1 MKRIVILGSGGS
13 IGENALNVVRAHPD
27 AFDIVGLAV
36 HSNAGRLLEQ
46 AREFGVKQLAVHD
59 AKAAEDCARSADPDM
74 SVHAGADGI
83 CQLASM
89 DGVDMVVCAVVGTAG
104 LAPVMGALK
113 KGTDIALA
121 TKEVMVAAGELVN
134 ALAAENQAAIVP
146 VDSEH
151 NAIFQC
157 LEGHPP
163 EHVQRLILTASG
175 GPFLNRPEVDFDQVS
190 VEEALAH
197 PRWDMGPKITVDS
210 ATMMNKGLEIIEA
223 RWLFN
228 TPLSQIDVVIHPESI
243 IHSMVEFVDG
253 SILAQ
258 LSPTDMRFAIQHAL
272 SWPDRLPA
280 SADRLDLLKL
290 GALHFAE
297 PDPGRFP
304 MLRLAREAA
313 EACGT
318 LPAVLNA
325 ANEAAV
331 QAFLDGRISFSGI
344 WKQVETKMRGH
355 RVINNPSLEDILEAD
370 RWARES

>member
-13 IGENALNVVRAHPD
+13 IGENALNVVRTHPGQ
-27 AFDIVGLAV
+27 FEIVGLAV
-36 HSNAGRLLEQ
+36 QRNAGRLLEQ
-46 AREFGVKQLAVHD
+46 AREFGVTQLAVAD
-59 AKAAEDCARSADPDM
+59 ESAAEDCRRSADDTMTIHSGP
-74 SVHAGADGI
+74 DGI
-83 CQLASM
+83 TQLAGM
-89 DGVDMVVCAVVGTAG
+89 DGIDMLLCAVVGTAG
-104 LAPVMGALK
+104 LAPVIAALEQ
-113 KGTDIALA
+113 GTHIALA

-134 ALAAENQAAIVP
+134 ELAANNNASLVP

-163 EHVQRLILTASG
+163 EHVERLILTASG
-175 GPFLNRPEVDFDQVS
+175 GPFLNKPDVNFDDVT
-190 VEEALAH
+190 VEQALAH
-197 PRWDMGPKITVDS
+197 PRWDMGPKITIDS
-210 ATMMNKGLEIIEA
+210 ASMMNKGLEIIEA

-228 TPLSQIDVVIHPESI
+228 TPLEQIDVVIHPESI
-243 IHSMVEFVDG
+243 IHSMVEFIDG

-272 SWPDRLPA
+272 CWPDRLPA
-280 SADRLDLLKL
+280 SAERLDLVKL

-297 PDPGRFP
+297 PDPDRFP

-313 EACGT
+313 QACGT

-331 QAFLDGRISFSGI
+331 QRFLDGQIPFSGI
-344 WKQVETKMRGH
+344 WKHVESKMSAH
-355 RVINNPSLEDILEAD
+355 SLIEQPSLEDILEAD